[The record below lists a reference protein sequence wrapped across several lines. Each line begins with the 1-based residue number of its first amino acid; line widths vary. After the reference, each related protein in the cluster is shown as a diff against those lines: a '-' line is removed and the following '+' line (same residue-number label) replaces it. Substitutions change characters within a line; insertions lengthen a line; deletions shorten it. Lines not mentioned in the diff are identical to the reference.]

1 MKEHPEA
8 GDPEA
13 VAPPVI
19 DPEHWDEREGF
30 RETFLA
36 NVTHS
41 RHNAALRGLGGMLR
55 ELTSETVRL
64 FYQPPEGDLVHR
76 LRGVVA
82 DLRYLEGYLKVLGDY
97 NAGSDEEEELCRQA
111 WRRSSSLKKCADAL
125 EDLLPARNGKNA
137 GKTKKTKK
145 KGAR

>member
-1 MKEHPEA
+1 MTKT
-8 GDPEA
+8 PEA

-19 DPEHWDEREGF
+19 DPARWDVYEGF

-36 NVTHS
+36 MITHPE
-41 RHNAALRGLGGMLR
+41 HNAALRGLGGMLCTLMH
-55 ELTSETVRL
+55 EVERL
-64 FYQPPEGDLVHR
+64 FYRPPEGDLPQR

-97 NAGSDEEEELCRQA
+97 NAGSDEEAELCRQA
-111 WRRSSSLKKCADAL
+111 RRRSSSLKKCADAL
-125 EDLLPARNGKNA
+125 EDLLPVGNGTTNRKA
-137 GKTKKTKK
+137 GKAKK